1 MENITTLY
9 WLYIQ
14 YLNDKAEQCMH
25 IEDWEALN
33 KVKEIIKRDFEN
45 R

>member
-9 WLYIQ
+9 LLYIQ

-25 IEDWEALN
+25 IEDWEALS